1 MTSGT
6 QKNTPKKGAV
16 AKPSKDGGKARAKPV
31 RAKAKPKKPASD
43 WARTLFDALPCDLAV
58 HLSGG
63 RIRDINVSGL
73 DMLAMDSRDQ
83 ALGTFFADYI
93 DRDQLVS
100 ALPVLN
106 GVAEPGAE
114 VRVRLLPAVGH
125 AAIDVALSS
134 VKLSKAGE
142 EVALRARV
150 VRTNTERKTDSFI
163 SADLY
168 RYLFESSQ
176 AMICVLDGEGY
187 VLLVNEAAWKMLN
200 HDSALGLVGRP
211 FTHMVHPDYHE
222 VIDAGL
228 DLFAAEKEPLP
239 LKFMRADGNIVDVEV
254 KFSPL
259 GDGQFM
265 LEARDITERTRTAGT
280 LQDRELRLRG
290 ILETVADAILT
301 INEQGEVLS
310 FNKAAE
316 HTFGYAASEVLGRNI
331 SMLVAEPHAS
341 NHDQYLA
348 NYVKT
353 GEKKI
358 IGKVAREEFG
368 VHKDG
373 TVFPLELAVTELR
386 QGSKRF
392 FTGIV
397 RDITE
402 RKQAEDELRRA
413 RDELEVRVEERT
425 HELTQE
431 IVERH
436 RAEDSLRLAGEVIES
451 LAEGVAIIN
460 PDFRISSANP
470 AYAEICGYDM
480 EQIISNFPIN
490 HTALTRGGAMF
501 EDMWNGLEKEGH
513 WEGEYWNIR
522 KNGEEYAE
530 RLSITAITSSNGDVQ
545 NFAAIVSDI
554 TKRKKD
560 EERILYQ
567 ANYDGLTGL
576 PNRSLFLDRLEQ
588 SITSMARAKKNLGL
602 LFIDLDGFKLV
613 NDTLGHDIGDLLL
626 KEMARR
632 LGTCVRTGDTVARLG
647 GDEFTI
653 IMPDL
658 DDHRNAPLVAQRVL
672 DVLTEPFL
680 LGGHEAFVS
689 ASIGITIF
697 PDDAEDSLQLLK
709 NSDAAMYRAK
719 EHGKAN
725 FQFFTADMNEE
736 VQVRLVLKTGLAKAL
751 EADEFKLLYQPKL
764 DLRTNRVSSAEALMR
779 WESPELGLVS
789 PVQFIPVLEETGLV
803 VEVGA
808 WAIRTACAQHVR
820 WVEQGLSP
828 ITIAVNLSARQLRD
842 PSFVDIVKNALKE
855 HDLPPSALEIEI
867 TESMIMSDAP
877 NVVAALEELHDF
889 GIHISMDDFG
899 TGYSSLSYLKRFPID
914 TIKIDRSFVSD
925 IDTSADDA
933 EIIHTIIN
941 MGQTLNRKI
950 IAEGVETQPQLD
962 ILKTYNCD
970 EIQGYLFSKPLD
982 PETFET
988 FIKAHEKTLDV

>member
-1 MTSGT
+1 MGT
-6 QKNTPKKGAV
+6 KKTAPKEAV
-16 AKPSKDGGKARAKPV
+16 GSKPSKAPAKSSRARASAQEKP
-31 RAKAKPKKPASD
+31 PCD

-58 HLSGG
+58 HLVGG
-63 RIRDINVSGL
+63 RIRDINAAGL
-73 DMLAMDSRDQ
+73 NMLALDHVDQ
-83 ALGTFFADYI
+83 ALGKFFADFV

-100 ALPVLN
+100 ALAVLN
-106 GVAEPGAE
+106 GDAPANEE
-114 VRVRLLPAVGH
+114 VRVRLLPVEGQAP
-125 AAIDVALSS
+125 IDIAMTSI
-134 VKLSKAGE
+134 KLCEKGE
-142 EVALRARV
+142 DVALRARTL
-150 VRTNTERKTDSFI
+150 RTDTEKQTDDFI
-163 SADLY
+163 STDLY

-176 AMICVLDGEGY
+176 AMICVLDAEGY
-187 VLLVNEAAWKMLN
+187 VLLVNESAWKLLK
-200 HDSALGLVGRP
+200 HSSALGMVGRP
-211 FTHMVHPDYHE
+211 FVHMVHPDYHE
-222 VIDAGL
+222 VIEAGL
-228 DLFAAEKEPLP
+228 DQFVAEKNALP
-239 LKFMRADGNIVDVEV
+239 LKFMSADGNIVDVEV
-254 KFSPL
+254 RFSPL

-265 LEARDITERTRTAGT
+265 LEARDITERTRTARV
-280 LQDRELRLRG
+280 LQDREHRLRG

-301 INEQGEVLS
+301 INERGKVLS

-316 HTFGYAASEVLGRNI
+316 NTFGYAAAEVIGHNV

-348 NYVKT
+348 NYVET

-358 IGKVAREEFG
+358 IGKIAREGFG
-368 VHKDG
+368 VRKDG
-373 TVFPLELAVTELR
+373 SIFPLELAVTELR
-386 QGSKRF
+386 QGSKHF

-402 RKQAEDELRRA
+402 RKHAEDELRRA

-436 RAEDSLRLAGEVIES
+436 RAEDNLRLAGEVIES

-460 PDFRISSANP
+460 PDFRISSVNP
-470 AYAEICGYDM
+470 AYTEISGYTLD
-480 EQIISNFPIN
+480 EIIGNFPIN

-501 EDMWNGLEKEGH
+501 EDMWSGVEEQGR
-513 WEGEYWNIR
+513 WEGEYWNMR

-530 RLSITAITSSNGDVQ
+530 RLSVTAITNSSGDVQ
-545 NFAAIVSDI
+545 QFSAIVTDI
-554 TKRKKD
+554 TKRKQD

-567 ANYDGLTGL
+567 ANYDSLTGL
-576 PNRSLFLDRLEQ
+576 PNRSLFLDRLSQ
-588 SITSMARAKKNLGL
+588 SITSMGRAEKNLGL

-626 KEMARR
+626 REMARR
-632 LGTCVRTGDTVARLG
+632 LGNCVRTGDTVARLG

-653 IMPDL
+653 IMPHL
-658 DDHRNAPLVAQRVL
+658 EDHRNAPLVAQRVL
-672 DVLTEPFL
+672 DALTDPFL

-709 NSDAAMYRAK
+709 NADAAMYRAK

-736 VQVRLVLKTGLAKAL
+736 VQVRLGLKTGLAKAL
-751 EADEFKLLYQPKL
+751 EADEFQLLYQPKL
-764 DLRTNRVSSAEALMR
+764 DLNTNHVTCAEALMR
-779 WESPELGLVS
+779 WESPELGMVS
-789 PVQFIPVLEETGLV
+789 PVTFIPVLEETGLV
-803 VEVGA
+803 IEVGA
-808 WAIRTACAQHVR
+808 WAIRTACAQHVE
-820 WVEQGLSP
+820 WVKQGLPP
-828 ITIAVNLSARQLRD
+828 IKVAVNLSARQLRD
-842 PSFVDIVKNALKE
+842 TSFVGIVKQALKD

-867 TESMIMSDAP
+867 TESMLMSDAP
-877 NVVAALEELHDF
+877 NVVAALEQLHDF

-925 IDTSADDA
+925 IDTSPDDA

-941 MGQTLNRKI
+941 MGQTLKRKI
-950 IAEGVETQPQLD
+950 IAEGVETQAQLD
-962 ILKTYNCD
+962 ILKSYNCD
-970 EIQGYLFSKPLD
+970 EIQGYFFSKPLD
-982 PETFET
+982 AETFGT
-988 FIKAHEKTLDV
+988 FIKAHEKTLA